1 MRCPG
6 QIFAFG
12 DFRIDPRRR
21 VLSSR
26 KTGEAIALPA
36 SAFDL
41 LVRLIEK
48 AGTLI
53 SRQSLLSSIW
63 SYATVVDNSV
73 NQAVAAIREALGDD
87 PARPTY
93 VETVRGQGYR
103 FLAEV
108 RTEGPADRDPE
119 TYQLYVA
126 GWAALTRP
134 GPRTLETAQTF
145 FEQAI
150 ARDPNFSL
158 AMVCLAE
165 THLLLGSHGVR
176 PPHLEFPKARAA
188 VEAALKNDPLSADA
202 HAILSQIV
210 LSYDWD
216 LERSDS
222 LMARAL
228 ELDPTCFIAH
238 RMWGMQVAIRGRVD
252 EGLALLRRAQAI
264 EPLAVHINGNIGMA
278 YYGAGRFE
286 EAIAQ
291 LEHTL
296 RMDGGWAV
304 AQSTLG
310 RAYLCLG
317 QFDRA
322 LKFFDGD
329 GAGWGRTP
337 DRAIA
342 YAFSGWIDDARREL
356 ERLSQRPEHEFVPPI
371 HFVKIH
377 AALGDYDAALEWVDR
392 VIEQR
397 VNVGFIAFEP
407 ILHGLRKDPRVIQ
420 RLERIGFGPLLA
432 SRRSIEDRL
441 ATLPIY
447 QPVGVHPDGRNAI
460 NSTR

>member
-145 FEQAI
+145 
-150 ARDPNFSL
+150 
-158 AMVCLAE
+158 
-165 THLLLGSHGVR
+165 
-176 PPHLEFPKARAA
+176 
-188 VEAALKNDPLSADA
+188 
-202 HAILSQIV
+202 
-210 LSYDWD
+210 
-216 LERSDS
+216 
-222 LMARAL
+222 
-228 ELDPTCFIAH
+228 
-238 RMWGMQVAIRGRVD
+238 
-252 EGLALLRRAQAI
+252 
-264 EPLAVHINGNIGMA
+264 
-278 YYGAGRFE
+278 
-286 EAIAQ
+286 
-291 LEHTL
+291 
-296 RMDGGWAV
+296 
-304 AQSTLG
+304 
-310 RAYLCLG
+310 
-317 QFDRA
+317 
-322 LKFFDGD
+322 
-329 GAGWGRTP
+329 
-337 DRAIA
+337 
-342 YAFSGWIDDARREL
+342 
-356 ERLSQRPEHEFVPPI
+356 
-371 HFVKIH
+371 
-377 AALGDYDAALEWVDR
+377 
-392 VIEQR
+392 
-397 VNVGFIAFEP
+397 
-407 ILHGLRKDPRVIQ
+407 
-420 RLERIGFGPLLA
+420 
-432 SRRSIEDRL
+432 
-441 ATLPIY
+441 
-447 QPVGVHPDGRNAI
+447 
-460 NSTR
+460 

>member
-1 MRCPG
+1 
-6 QIFAFG
+6 
-12 DFRIDPRRR
+12 
-21 VLSSR
+21 
-26 KTGEAIALPA
+26 
-36 SAFDL
+36 
-41 LVRLIEK
+41 
-48 AGTLI
+48 
-53 SRQSLLSSIW
+53 
-63 SYATVVDNSV
+63 
-73 NQAVAAIREALGDD
+73 
-87 PARPTY
+87 

-108 RTEGPADRDPE
+108 RTEGPAGRDPE

-134 GPRTLETAQTF
+134 GPGTLEAAQGF
-145 FEQAI
+145 FEQAV
-150 ARDPNFSL
+150 ARDPDFSL

-165 THLLLGSHGVR
+165 THMLLGSHGVR

-188 VEAALKNDPLSADA
+188 VDAALKSDPLSAEA
-202 HAILSQIV
+202 HAMLSQLV
-210 LSYDWD
+210 LADD
-216 LERSDS
+216 HELERSNS

-228 ELDPTCFIAH
+228 ELDPACFLAH
-238 RMWGMQVAIRGRVD
+238 RFWGLNLAAQGRVE
-252 EGLALLRRAQAI
+252 EGLAILRRAQAI

-278 YYGAGRFE
+278 YYVAGRFE

-296 RMDGGWAV
+296 RMDGSWAV

-310 RAYLCLG
+310 RAHLCLG
-317 QFDRA
+317 QFERA
-322 LKFFDGD
+322 LAFFDG
-329 GAGWGRTP
+329 GGLSRGRAP

-342 YAFSGWIDDARREL
+342 YALSGRTDDARREL
-356 ERLSQRPEHEFVPPI
+356 ARLSQRTDDEFLPPI
-371 HFVKIH
+371 HFVGIH
-377 AALGDYDAALEWVDR
+377 TALGDYDAALEWVDR

-441 ATLPIY
+441 ADLPIY
-447 QPVGVHPDGRNAI
+447 QPVGVHPGSQNAI
-460 NSTR
+460 NSAR